1 MLFVF
6 TPLFYRNALTPYE
19 YHLKRCENQ
28 FLFLKNQGKSC
39 AVLLFLLW
47 CFPGLLL
54 HKKSITGES
63 LSTAA
68 QICLY
73 NPLIKG
79 FLRVTRDGPAS
90 AKGGTKFLWKIDQ
103 SFCSLDPKPSHG
115 ANFETSTSLL
125 SRNSAAAL
133 LWWVW
138 STVQQKIDNIPFV
151 IAIFSSSTGVTY
163 YLLCCFFGVS
173 FFFFVIMFYNWRSN
187 IKFQGKSK
195 VKRMLFLFPQ

>member
-1 MLFVF
+1 MQSCSSYFDASQVSF
-6 TPLFYRNALTPYE
+6 SIKKAL
-19 YHLKRCENQ
+19 L
-28 FLFLKNQGKSC
+28 
-39 AVLLFLLW
+39 
-47 CFPGLLL
+47 
-54 HKKSITGES
+54 ES

-79 FLRVTRDGPAS
+79 FLRVTQDGPAS

-138 STVQQKIDNIPFV
+138 SAVQQKIDNIPFV

-173 FFFFVIMFYNWRSN
+173 FFSF
-187 IKFQGKSK
+187 
-195 VKRMLFLFPQ
+195 